1 MVGMVLLQRFV
12 FNNLKQWTFVDH
24 RLVDATPHHPTHAH
38 FKLKKKNLF
47 VLSFCSLTSWTNKQD
62 KTTCLLLKVSYTA
75 AELLIM
81 NKRQGKETDA
91 FEWHNIRKVIAKL
104 TVVIL
109 SQNHKWAC

>member
-1 MVGMVLLQRFV
+1 
-12 FNNLKQWTFVDH
+12 
-24 RLVDATPHHPTHAH
+24 
-38 FKLKKKNLF
+38 
-47 VLSFCSLTSWTNKQD
+47 
-62 KTTCLLLKVSYTA
+62 
-75 AELLIM
+75 M